1 VHPVQDKKKA
11 KEMIFFVSLVLLVIR
26 VVDSKNVDQ
35 LLSSM
40 SLEAKIGQ
48 MVQIDIGHFMIPET
62 ITVNYTKLENYIK
75 QYQIGSVLNSPF
87 STVAMDGVSSWTAA
101 EWRDLNAKILAY
113 SMETSSEIPV
123 IYGIDSIHGATFV
136 KDAAL
141 MPQALNLA
149 ATFNEELSY
158 SAGVVTAKDTRAA
171 GIPWIFAPVLG
182 LGLQPLWARFPETFG
197 EDPHLAA
204 VMGAN
209 IIKGLQYLANDG
221 SFPKMTAAC
230 MKHFIAYSIPVD
242 GHDRSAVQLPDRLLK
257 QLYLPSFQAA
267 VDAGV
272 LTAMESYNEV
282 GGVPMVSSKDYLKTL
297 IRKQMNFTGFMVTD
311 YAEIENLFSFHL
323 VAESERDAVKI
334 AMDETT
340 IDMSMVPN
348 DESFYNLLLDLVNS
362 GEVSVSRI
370 DQSVKRILEVK
381 NTLGLLDDN
390 YAIPVNDP
398 LTATVGQDN
407 DWDVSLNAA
416 RESITLVKNT
426 NNVLPINSAVV
437 KNIFLTGPTCN
448 SSISQSGGWSVHWQG
463 VFYEAENHRR
473 TTIYD
478 GLASL
483 YTTGTLQYDAG
494 VDLDATDL
502 TGINN
507 MADIMNYAAAADV
520 IVVCLGEGT
529 YAEKPGDIDDLA
541 LPAGQIDYVTQLA
554 IAGKPIV
561 LVMVEG
567 RPRLIHNA
575 VESSSAV
582 VLAYQPGPIGGQ
594 AIAEILLGVTNPSGR
609 LPFSYPTEE
618 ADIMYPYHHKPS
630 DLCTTLTGAHTA
642 DYISCP
648 VEWSFG
654 AGLSYTTWE
663 YSGLKLSS
671 ANLDEAGTIDVEVT
685 VKNNGAVD
693 GKHSVLLFVYDMHRR
708 VTPEYKLLK
717 RFSKVNLAA
726 GASQTVPFTLT
737 SEDLKYIGVDSYYLL
752 ESGEYRV
759 GISPYVDCRSSVA
772 AYYTISGG
780 DSTSNGESMCSSF
793 SLSLSTSYNAV
804 CSKGCDM
811 WRRGICGTSIDEE
824 TCMKTCTKQQW
835 SWDYV
840 NCMTDYYQGKT
851 FFFFFLCFLFLLFLF
866 LESSCTN
873 PSTMQCYDSFSFAVP
888 DSDSSSSD
896 DNSGHSD
903 TFVAVITVIIGLVT
917 LVLGFLG
924 GYYYTKYTLFKSSGS
939 EYLHHPLVSNPLD
952 ESTSAAGNKIEEI

>member
-1 VHPVQDKKKA
+1 MIVTVKENLNETARGWSPGNLDKTKT
-11 KEMIFFVSLVLLVIR
+11 MIFFVFFVSLVLLAVSI
-26 VVDSKNVDQ
+26 VDAKNVDQ

-48 MVQIDIGHFMIPET
+48 MVQIDIGNFIIPGSV
-62 ITVNYTKLENYIK
+62 TVNYTKLENYIK
-75 QYQIGSVLNSPF
+75 QYQIGSILNSPF
-87 STVAMDGVSSWTAA
+87 STVTMDGVSSWSAA
-101 EWRDLNAKILAY
+101 EWRDVNAKILSY
-113 SMETSSEIPV
+113 SKATTSGIPA
-123 IYGIDSIHGATFV
+123 IYGIDSIHGATYV

-149 ATFNEELSY
+149 ATFNEELAY
-158 SAGVVTAKDTRAA
+158 SAGIITSKDTRAA

-182 LGLQPLWARFPETFG
+182 LGLQPLWARYSETFG

-209 IIKGLQYLANDG
+209 IIKGLQSIANDG

-242 GHDRSAVQLPDRLLK
+242 GHDRSAVQLPDRLLR

-311 YAEIENLFSFHL
+311 YQEIENLFYFHL
-323 VAESERDAVKI
+323 VAESQRDAVKI
-334 AMDETT
+334 AMDDTT

-362 GEVSVSRI
+362 GEVGLSRI
-370 DQSVKRILEVK
+370 NQSVKRILDVK
-381 NTLGLLDDN
+381 NTLGLLDDD
-390 YAIPVNDP
+390 YAIDVNDP
-398 LTATVGQDN
+398 LTTTVGQDS

-426 NNVLPINSAVV
+426 NNVLPVNSEVI
-437 KNIFLTGPTCN
+437 KSIFLTGPTCN

-463 VFYEAENHRR
+463 VFFEAENHRR

-478 GLASL
+478 GLSSL

-494 VDLDATDL
+494 VDLAATDL
-502 TGINN
+502 SGISDTA
-507 MADIMNYAAAADV
+507 MADIMNKAATADM

-554 IAGKPIV
+554 TAGKPTV

-567 RPRLIHNA
+567 RPRLIHDA
-575 VESSSAV
+575 VEASSAV

-594 AIAEILLGVTNPSGR
+594 AIAEVLLGITNPSGR
-609 LPFSYPTEE
+609 LPFSYPMKQ
-618 ADIMYPYHHKPS
+618 ADIMYPYHHKNS
-630 DLCTTLTGAHTA
+630 DQCTTPTGPHSA
-642 DYISCP
+642 DYVWCP
-648 VEWSFG
+648 MEWSFG

-671 ANLDEAGTIDVEVT
+671 TDIDETGTISIEVT
-685 VKNNGAVD
+685 VKNGGTVD
-693 GKHSVLLFVYDMHRR
+693 GKHSVLLFLYDMYRR
-708 VTPEYKLLK
+708 VTPEYKLL
-717 RFSKVNLAA
+717 RQFSKVDLAA

-737 SEDLKYIGVDSYYLL
+737 PEDLKYIGVDSHYLL
-752 ESGEYRV
+752 ESGDYRV
-759 GISPYVDCRSSVA
+759 GISPYVDCRSSNAVDYIIA
-772 AYYTISGG
+772 SG
-780 DSTSNGESMCSSF
+780 DSTSNGQSMCSDF
-793 SLSLSTSYNAV
+793 SLALSSSYNAV
-804 CSKGCDM
+804 CAQGCDM
-811 WRRGICGTSIDEE
+811 WKRGICGTSIDES
-824 TCMKTCTKQQW
+824 TCLKTCTKQQW

-840 NCMTDYYQGKT
+840 NCMTDYYQGIV
-851 FFFFFLCFLFLLFLF
+851 LLLFCHL
-866 LESSCTN
+866 
-873 PSTMQCYDSFSFAVP
+873 PSFSAFAFFRIILYQ
-888 DSDSSSSD
+888 SFH
-896 DNSGHSD
+896 N
-903 TFVAVITVIIGLVT
+903 AVL
-917 LVLGFLG
+917 
-924 GYYYTKYTLFKSSGS
+924 
-939 EYLHHPLVSNPLD
+939 
-952 ESTSAAGNKIEEI
+952 